1 MALFGILFVMS
12 QWLLISAL
20 FDLEVKEKTLA
31 EVIGILTYTISV
43 PLCLWGLV
51 YLILI
56 AFPIHRTIIRGHT
69 FLSMWDRAIKE
80 VRQQFPDEWTPADL
94 AQENANGAAKFVTA
108 IAYIIVSVNIIRIV
122 LCPSGTTGDVAKVTA
137 VYVFSGL
144 VVFLIGIILIV
155 RFQEMLDKLIK
166 QQRSKIQTKKGKAPE
181 EPFLKRSWF

>member
-56 AFPIHRTIIRGHT
+56 AFPIHRTIRGHT
-69 FLSMWDRAIKE
+69 LLSIWDRAIKE
-80 VRQQFPDEWTPADL
+80 VREQFPDEWTPADL

-108 IAYIIVSVNIIRIV
+108 IAYIIVSVNVIRIV

-137 VYVFSGL
+137 VFVFSGL
-144 VVFLIGIILIV
+144 VVFFIGIILIV
-155 RFQEMLDKLIK
+155 RYQENLYKLTK
-166 QQRSKIQTKKGKAPE
+166 HQRSKIQTEKGKARE
-181 EPFLKRSWF
+181 DPFLKRSWF

>member
-122 LCPSGTTGDVAKVTA
+122 FYPSGDTCDVAKVTA
-137 VYVFSGL
+137 VFVFSGL
-144 VVFLIGIILIV
+144 IVFFLLVLLIE
-155 RFQEMLDKLIK
+155 RFEQKLK
-166 QQRSKIQTKKGKAPE
+166 QLTAQQREKTQTQNDKE
-181 EPFLKRSWF
+181 